1 MSDTVASRYYDTM
14 TTPKAPTDRK
24 KSAQPRKRAQPSS
37 GVKEVSSAGKLKT
50 VTFQG
55 RQIAVK
61 CPTEEQIFAW
71 ERLLTKMETMTKEAA
86 TIDTARTLLNRCNK
100 IIDSVIADPA
110 DREWMEDG
118 RLDGT
123 VNMKDAAQIVIDALA
138 AYEAELGRTAPTNRA
153 ARRAKA

>member
-1 MSDTVASRYYDTM
+1 MAWGYYDSM
-14 TTPKAPTDRK
+14 TTPKAPADRK
-24 KSAQPRKRAQPSS
+24 KPAQPRKKAQPR
-37 GVKEVSSAGKLKT
+37 GEAKEAPAPVADKV

-55 RQIAVK
+55 RDIKVK

-71 ERLLTKMETMTKEAA
+71 ERLLSKMETMAKEAA
-86 TIDTARTLLNRCNK
+86 TVDTARILLNRCNK
-100 IIDSVIADPA
+100 IIDSVIADPE

-123 VNMKDAAQIVIDALA
+123 ISMKDAAKIVIDALA
-138 AYEAELGRTAPTNRA
+138 AYESELGTAPTNRA